1 MHRLAVISD
10 VHADVHALE
19 LALKLIERLGG
30 DSIVCAGDL
39 VDYGLFADETLALLA
54 TRKIPTIRGNHDRW
68 ALDGSGHGGGAE
80 LSLASCRFL
89 AALPRSLSMTF
100 EGVRVAVHH
109 GSPRGDMDGIEPQQ
123 ISFERAAEH
132 LRAASTDVLVVGHTH
147 LSFQLDVEGVGT
159 IVNPAALLRS
169 PASDDDLPRATAR
182 FGVLELPTKR
192 FTVYRVAD
200 GREVEIIRRRLTG

>member
-1 MHRLAVISD
+1 MHRLAIISD
-10 VHADVHALE
+10 VHADCHALQQ
-19 LALKLIERLGG
+19 ALMTIERLGC

-39 VDYGLFADETLALLA
+39 IDYGLFPDETLALLA

-68 ALDGSGHGGGAE
+68 ALDGDGHGGGAE
-80 LSLASCRFL
+80 LSRASRRFL
-89 AALPRSLSMTF
+89 GALPRSLAMTI
-100 EGVRVAVHH
+100 EGVRIAVHH
-109 GSPRGDMDGIEPQQ
+109 ASPRGDMDGVDPAD
-123 ISFERAAEH
+123 ISFELAADH
-132 LRAASTDVLVVGHTH
+132 LRAAAADVLVVGHTH